1 MVAKMSI
8 ILYARK
14 SKVTKGNLLPIYLR
28 ITINRE
34 RFDTSTNRFVSEEKY
49 LTQCPVRSQIHVI

>member
-1 MVAKMSI
+1 MEARMSVI
-8 ILYARK
+8 FHARK

-34 RFDTSTNRFVSEEKY
+34 RFDT
-49 LTQCPVRSQIHVI
+49 